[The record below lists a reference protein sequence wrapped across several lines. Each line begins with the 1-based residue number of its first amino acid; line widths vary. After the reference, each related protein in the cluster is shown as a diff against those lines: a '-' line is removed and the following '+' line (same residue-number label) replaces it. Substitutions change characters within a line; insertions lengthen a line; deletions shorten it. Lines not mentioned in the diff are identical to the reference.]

1 MRTLFIFVYQI
12 VQIMRFNT
20 DAFCSF
26 IGAEI
31 IGDNKSEYMDITN
44 ISVDSR
50 SLQNDQHTLFFA
62 LKGGNHDGH
71 DYITELVAKGVK
83 YIVISDSERVS
94 ATSGVLFF
102 KVDNTLEALQ
112 QSATFHRDSFDLPV
126 IGVTGSKGKTVV
138 KEWLNY
144 LLSEDYK
151 IIKSPKS
158 YNSQTGV
165 PLSIFGIEEKH
176 NLGIF
181 EVGISTVGEMDKL
194 VKLVKPS
201 IGIFTA
207 ITEEHGEGFT
217 SLEEKVSEKV
227 KLFKDAEVVIC
238 ELDPLLVKYISA
250 VAPVYTW
257 SMTDTS
263 ANVYGQV
270 NNAELTVIVDQSTSF
285 RVELPFID
293 EASVRNIMT
302 CISTM
307 LRLGHTADK
316 IASRLKG
323 LYPVELRMQVKNGV
337 NNCTIIDDAYNA
349 DYQSLSIS
357 LDFLEKHKVSKSK
370 TVILSD
376 MFKSGY
382 EVEEIY
388 SQLKELL
395 IANQITCIIGIGEHI
410 SKYLVGMPSAYLYR
424 DTEEFLQ
431 KVSGDDFSE
440 ETILVKGARGF
451 RFDRI
456 VTMLEKKT
464 HETVLEVNLT
474 ALRHN
479 LNFYRSKL
487 KPETKIMVMVKAF
500 GYGNGSYEIA
510 KLLAH
515 ENVDYLGVAFA
526 DEGIELRKAGVNT
539 KIIVMN
545 PEINAFSAMIAYDL
559 EPEVY
564 SVRQLNAF
572 LKVARERNCY
582 EYPIHIKLDTGM
594 HRHGFL
600 TADLDE
606 LIEVLRHTNVVEVK
620 SVFSHLSSSDMP
632 EYDEFTRGQMEMFIR
647 NSDKLIESLDIH
659 PIRHILNTSG
669 VYHFSDYQ
677 FDMVRV
683 GIGLYGVGN
692 DKTEMQ
698 QLANVSTLK
707 TRIMQIKEI
716 SDADSV
722 GYGRRFRSKGKTRIA
737 TVPIGYADGVHRSW
751 GAGVGYVLVN
761 GQKAEIVGSICMDM
775 LMINVTKINCE
786 ENDEV
791 IIFGKDLPVTI
802 IADKINTIPY
812 EILTS
817 IALRVKRIFFE
828 E

>member
-1 MRTLFIFVYQI
+1 MK
-12 VQIMRFNT
+12 FNT

-26 IGAEI
+26 IKADI
-31 IGDNKSEYMDITN
+31 IGNNKSEYIDITN

-50 SLQNDQHTLFFA
+50 SLQNDQYTLFFA

-71 DYITELVAKGVK
+71 NYIDELIAKGVR
-83 YIVISDSERVS
+83 YIVISDGERVS
-94 ATSGVLFF
+94 AIPGIFFF
-102 KVDNTLEALQ
+102 KVENTLEALQ
-112 QSATFHRDSFDLPV
+112 QSATFHRDSFDLSV
-126 IGVTGSKGKTVV
+126 IGITGSKGKTVV

-151 IIKSPKS
+151 VIKSPKS

-194 VKLVKPS
+194 VNVVKPS

-217 SLEEKVSEKV
+217 SLEEKVSEKM

-238 ELDPLLVKYISA
+238 EQTPLLLKYISA
-250 VAPVYTW
+250 VTSVYTW
-257 SMTDTS
+257 SMTDAS

-270 NNAELTVIVDQSTSF
+270 SNSSLIITVNQTRSATI
-285 RVELPFID
+285 ELPFTD
-293 EASVRNIMT
+293 DTSVRNIMT

-307 LRLGHTADK
+307 IYLGYTTEK

-349 DYQSLSIS
+349 DYQSLSIA
-357 LDFLEKHKVSKSK
+357 LDFLEKHKVNKSK

-388 SQLKELL
+388 AQLRELL
-395 IANQITCIIGIGEHI
+395 VANQITRIIGIGEHI
-410 SKYLVGMPSAYLYR
+410 SNYLIGMPNTYLYK

-431 KVSGDDFSE
+431 KVTVDDFNE

-564 SVRQLNAF
+564 SVRELNAF

-606 LIEVLRHTNVVEVK
+606 LIDVLRHTNVVEVK
-620 SVFSHLSSSDMP
+620 SIFSHLSSSDMP
-632 EYDEFTRGQMEMFIR
+632 EYTDFTLDQMKMFTH
-647 NSDKLIESLDIH
+647 NSDKLVEALEIN

-669 VYHFSDYQ
+669 IYSFTEYQ

-692 DKTEMQ
+692 NKTEMQ

-716 SDADSV
+716 NDADSV
-722 GYGRRFRSKGKTRIA
+722 GYGRRFRAQGKTRIA

-761 GQKAEIVGSICMDM
+761 GQKAEIAGSICMDM
-775 LMINVTKINCE
+775 LMINVTNINCK

>member
-1 MRTLFIFVYQI
+1 MK
-12 VQIMRFNT
+12 FNT

-26 IGAEI
+26 IGADI
-31 IGDNKSEYMDITN
+31 IGNNKSEYVDITN

-71 DYITELVAKGVK
+71 DYVDELVNKGVR
-83 YIVISDSERVS
+83 YIVISDESKVHP
-94 ATSGVLFF
+94 TQGVLYF
-102 KVDNTLEALQ
+102 KVNNTLAALQ
-112 QSATFHRDSFDLPV
+112 SAAIFHRDSFDFPV
-126 IGVTGSKGKTVV
+126 IGITGSKGKTVV

-144 LLSEDYK
+144 LLSEEYR

-165 PLSIFGIEEKH
+165 PLSIFGMEEKH
-176 NLGIF
+176 NLGVF
-181 EVGISTVGEMDKL
+181 EVGISTVGEMEKL
-194 VKLVKPS
+194 AKVVKPT
-201 IGIFTA
+201 IGVFTA
-207 ITEEHGEGFT
+207 LTEEHGEGFQ
-217 SLEEKVSEKV
+217 SLEQKVSEKA
-227 KLFKDAEVVIC
+227 KLFVNAEVVIC
-238 ELDPLLVKYISA
+238 ELKELLLKYLSPITF
-250 VAPVYTW
+250 VYTW
-257 SMTDTS
+257 SLSDVS

-270 NNAELTVIVDQSTSF
+270 TQSTLSLVVNQKDCF
-285 RVELPFID
+285 SVELPFTD
-293 EASVRNIMT
+293 DSSVRNIMT
-302 CISTM
+302 CISM
-307 LRLGHTADK
+307 MVYLGYTADT
-316 IASRLKG
+316 IAMRIKG

-349 DYQSLSIS
+349 DYQSLSIA
-357 LDFLEKHKVSKSK
+357 LDFLEKHKVSSSK

-376 MFKSGY
+376 MFKSGF

-395 IANQITCIIGIGEHI
+395 ATHHITRIIGIGEHI
-410 SKYLVGMPSAYLYR
+410 SKYLVDVSNAYLYK

-431 KVSGDDFSE
+431 KVSVEDFTDE
-440 ETILVKGARGF
+440 NILVKGARGF

-474 ALRHN
+474 AMCHN

-564 SVRQLNAF
+564 SVRELNAF

-600 TADLDE
+600 TGDLDE

-620 SVFSHLSSSDMP
+620 SIFSHLSSSDMP
-632 EYDEFTRGQMEMFIR
+632 EYTDFTLGQIDMFTQ
-647 NSDKLIESLDIH
+647 NSDKLMQELDIN

-669 VYHFSDYQ
+669 IFHFTAYQ
-677 FDMVRV
+677 FDMVRL

-692 DKTEMQ
+692 DKEEMQ

-716 SDADSV
+716 NDADSV
-722 GYGRRFRSKGKTRIA
+722 GYGRRFRSQGRTRIA

-761 GQKAEIVGSICMDM
+761 GQKAEITGSICMDM
-775 LMINVTKINCE
+775 LMINVTNINCE

-791 IIFGKDLPVTI
+791 IIFGKELPVTV
-802 IADKINTIPY
+802 IAEKINTIPY

-817 IALRVKRIFFE
+817 IALRVKRIFFVE
-828 E
+828 

>member
-1 MRTLFIFVYQI
+1 
-12 VQIMRFNT
+12 MRFNT

-31 IGDNKSEYMDITN
+31 IGNNKSEYVDITN

-71 DYITELVAKGVK
+71 DYITELVNKGVR
-83 YIVISDSERVS
+83 YIVVSDESKVYPIE
-94 ATSGVLFF
+94 GVLYF
-102 KVDNTLEALQ
+102 KVNNTLAALQ
-112 QSATFHRDSFDLPV
+112 SAAIFHRDSFDFPI
-126 IGVTGSKGKTVV
+126 IGITGSKGKTVV

-144 LLSEDYK
+144 LLSEEYK

-165 PLSIFGIEEKH
+165 PLSIFGMEEKH
-176 NLGIF
+176 NLGMF
-181 EVGISTVGEMDKL
+181 EVGISTVGEMEKL
-194 VKLVKPS
+194 AKVVKPT
-201 IGIFTA
+201 IGIFTSL
-207 ITEEHGEGFT
+207 TEEHGEGFS
-217 SLEEKVSEKV
+217 SLEEKVSEKA
-227 KLFKDAEVVIC
+227 KLFINAEVVIC
-238 ELDPLLVKYISA
+238 ELNELLLKYL
-250 VAPVYTW
+250 APITSVYTW
-257 SMTDTS
+257 SLSDTK
-263 ANVYGQV
+263 ANVYGQLRQSNLSITINQTEAFSV
-270 NNAELTVIVDQSTSF
+270 N
-285 RVELPFID
+285 LPFVD
-293 EASVRNIMT
+293 DSSVHNIMT
-302 CISTM
+302 CISM
-307 LRLGHTADK
+307 MVYLGYTSDK
-316 IASRLKG
+316 ISMRIKG

-349 DYQSLSIS
+349 DYQSLSIA
-357 LDFLEKHKVSKSK
+357 LDFLDKHKVSASK

-376 MFKSGY
+376 MFKSGF

-388 SQLKELL
+388 GQLKELL
-395 IANQITCIIGIGEHI
+395 ATHHITRVIGIGEHI
-410 SKYLVGMPSAYLYR
+410 SKYLVGVNNTYLYK

-431 KVSGDDFSE
+431 KASVDDFNDE
-440 ETILVKGARGF
+440 NILVKGARGF

-474 ALRHN
+474 AMCHN

-487 KPETKIMVMVKAF
+487 APETKIMVMVKAF

-564 SVRQLNAF
+564 SVRELNAF

-600 TADLDE
+600 TSDLDE
-606 LIEVLRHTNVVEVK
+606 LVDVLRHTNVVEVK
-620 SVFSHLSSSDMP
+620 SIFSHLSSSDMP
-632 EYDEFTRGQMEMFIR
+632 EYNDFTLGQIEMFTQ
-647 NSDKLIESLDIH
+647 NSDKLIKELNIN

-669 VYHFSDYQ
+669 IFHFTEYQ
-677 FDMVRV
+677 FDMVRL

-692 DKTEMQ
+692 DKEEMQ

-716 SDADSV
+716 NDADSV

-761 GQKAEIVGSICMDM
+761 GQKAEIAGSICMDM
-775 LMINVTKINCE
+775 LMINVTNINCE

-791 IIFGKDLPVTI
+791 VIFGKDLPVTI
-802 IADKINTIPY
+802 IANKINTIPY

-817 IALRVKRIFFE
+817 IALRVKRIFFVE
-828 E
+828 

>member
-1 MRTLFIFVYQI
+1 MK
-12 VQIMRFNT
+12 FNT

-26 IGAEI
+26 IGADI
-31 IGDNKSEYMDITN
+31 IGNNKSEYVDITN

-71 DYITELVAKGVK
+71 DYVDELVNKGVR
-83 YIVISDSERVS
+83 YIVISDESKVHP
-94 ATSGVLFF
+94 TQGVLYF
-102 KVDNTLEALQ
+102 KVNNTLAALQ
-112 QSATFHRDSFDLPV
+112 SAAIFHRDSFDFPV
-126 IGVTGSKGKTVV
+126 IGITGSKGKTVV

-144 LLSEDYK
+144 LLSEEYR

-165 PLSIFGIEEKH
+165 PLSIFGMEEKH

-181 EVGISTVGEMDKL
+181 EVGISTVGEMEKL
-194 VKLVKPS
+194 AKVVKPT
-201 IGIFTA
+201 IGVFTA
-207 ITEEHGEGFT
+207 LTEEHGEGFQ
-217 SLEEKVSEKV
+217 SLEQKVSEKA
-227 KLFKDAEVVIC
+227 KLFVNAEVVIC
-238 ELDPLLVKYISA
+238 ELNELLLKYLSPITS
-250 VAPVYTW
+250 VYTW
-257 SMTDTS
+257 SLSDVS
-263 ANVYGQV
+263 ANVFGQV
-270 NNAELTVIVDQSTSF
+270 TQSTLSIVVNQTDRF
-285 RVELPFID
+285 SVELPFTD
-293 EASVRNIMT
+293 DSSVRNIMT
-302 CISTM
+302 CISM
-307 LRLGHTADK
+307 MVYLGYTADT
-316 IASRLKG
+316 IAMRIIG

-349 DYQSLSIS
+349 DYQSLSIA
-357 LDFLEKHKVSKSK
+357 LDFLDKHKVSSSK

-376 MFKSGY
+376 MFKSGF

-395 IANQITCIIGIGEHI
+395 ATHHITRIIGIGEHI
-410 SKYLVGMPSAYLYR
+410 SKYLVGVSNAYLYK

-431 KVSGDDFSE
+431 KVSVEDFTDE
-440 ETILVKGARGF
+440 NILVKGARGF

-474 ALRHN
+474 AMCHN

-564 SVRQLNAF
+564 SVRELNAF

-600 TADLDE
+600 TGDLDE

-620 SVFSHLSSSDMP
+620 SIFSHLSSSDMP
-632 EYDEFTRGQMEMFIR
+632 EYTDFTLGQIDMFTQ
-647 NSDKLIESLDIH
+647 NSDKLMQELDIN

-669 VYHFSDYQ
+669 IFHFTAYQ
-677 FDMVRV
+677 FDMVRL

-692 DKTEMQ
+692 DKEEMQ

-716 SDADSV
+716 NDADSV
-722 GYGRRFRSKGKTRIA
+722 GYGRRFRSQGRTRIA

-761 GQKAEIVGSICMDM
+761 GQKAEITGSICMDM
-775 LMINVTKINCE
+775 LMINVTNINCE

-802 IADKINTIPY
+802 IAEKINTIPY

-817 IALRVKRIFFE
+817 IALRVKRIFFVE
-828 E
+828 